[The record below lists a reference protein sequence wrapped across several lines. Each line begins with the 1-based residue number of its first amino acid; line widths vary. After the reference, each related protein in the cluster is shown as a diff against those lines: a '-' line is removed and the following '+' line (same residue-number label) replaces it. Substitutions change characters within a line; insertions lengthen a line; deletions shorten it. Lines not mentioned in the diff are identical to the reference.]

1 MISYVQPTWRTKTKR
16 MNEAYNCQ
24 LALKMAV
31 TLGVSLMENGA
42 EVYRVEESIIRVL
55 KSYGIKRTDVYAIPN
70 ILMVTIE
77 TDEEISFTK
86 MRRIFHR
93 NPNFEKVIQLN
104 DFARKLSAKPIPLNE
119 AFQCLRE
126 IDGLKNYSKPV
137 NWISYLLAAAAFVV
151 MIGGN
156 VGDAI
161 VAILCAAVGRLVCV
175 PMERYHANG
184 FFVTLVTSFLHN
196 IVAFICAEAV
206 VGLHPNI
213 IITGTLML
221 LFPGVAFMT
230 AIRDVIVKD
239 LSAGMFE
246 GLEAIVVACAIA
258 VGSALAYALVPMIVR
273 VI

>member
-1 MISYVQPTWRTKTKR
+1 

-31 TLGVSLMENGA
+31 MLGVALMENGA
-42 EVYRVEESIIRVL
+42 EVYRVEESVIRVL
-55 KSYGIKRTDVYAIPN
+55 KSYGIERTDVYAIPN

-77 TDEEISFTK
+77 TNEEISYTK
-86 MRRIFHR
+86 MRRIFNR

-104 DFARKLSAKPIPLNE
+104 DFARKLS
-119 AFQCLRE
+119 E
-126 IDGLKNYSKPV
+126 IDGLKNYTKPV
-137 NWISYLLAAAAFVV
+137 NWISYLFAAMSFVV

-161 VAILCAAVGRLVCV
+161 VAILCAAAGRLVCV

-196 IVAFICAEAV
+196 LVAFMCAAAFG
-206 VGLHPNI
+206 GLHPSL
-213 IITGTLML
+213 IITGTLLL

-230 AIRDVIVKD
+230 AIRDVIAKD

-258 VGSALAYALVPMIVR
+258 VGSALAYAVIPSIVR

>member
-1 MISYVQPTWRTKTKR
+1 
-16 MNEAYNCQ
+16 
-24 LALKMAV
+24 
-31 TLGVSLMENGA
+31 
-42 EVYRVEESIIRVL
+42 
-55 KSYGIKRTDVYAIPN
+55 
-70 ILMVTIE
+70 
-77 TDEEISFTK
+77 
-86 MRRIFHR
+86 
-93 NPNFEKVIQLN
+93 
-104 DFARKLSAKPIPLNE
+104 
-119 AFQCLRE
+119 
-126 IDGLKNYSKPV
+126 
-137 NWISYLLAAAAFVV
+137 

-230 AIRDVIVKD
+230 AIRDVIAKD

>member
-1 MISYVQPTWRTKTKR
+1 
-16 MNEAYNCQ
+16 MNETYNCQ

-31 TLGVSLMENGA
+31 MLGVSLMENGA
-42 EVYRVEESIIRVL
+42 EIYRVEESITRVM

-86 MRRIFHR
+86 MRRVFNR

-104 DFARKLSAKPIPLNE
+104 DFARKLSAEPVPLDE
-119 AFQCLRE
+119 AFRRLYE
-126 IDGLKNYSKPV
+126 IDGLKDYSKPI
-137 NWISYLLAAAAFVV
+137 NWMSYVLSAAAFVV

-156 VGDAI
+156 LGDAL

-184 FFVTLVTSFLHN
+184 FFVTMIISFLHN
-196 IVAFICAEAV
+196 IVAFICAETF
-206 VGLHPNI
+206 VGLHTSI

-230 AIRDVIVKD
+230 ALRDVIAKD

-258 VGSALAYALVPMIVR
+258 VGSAMAYALLPMIVR

>member
-1 MISYVQPTWRTKTKR
+1 
-16 MNEAYNCQ
+16 
-24 LALKMAV
+24 
-31 TLGVSLMENGA
+31 MENGA
-42 EVYRVEESIIRVL
+42 EVYRVEESVIRVL
-55 KSYGIKRTDVYAIPN
+55 KSYGIERTDVYAIPN

-77 TDEEISFTK
+77 TNEEISYTK
-86 MRRIFHR
+86 MRRIFNR

-104 DFARKLSAKPIPLNE
+104 DFARKLSAEPIPLNE
-119 AFQCLRE
+119 AFHRLRE
-126 IDGLKNYSKPV
+126 IDGLKNYTKPV
-137 NWISYLLAAAAFVV
+137 NWISYLFAAMSFVV

-161 VAILCAAVGRLVCV
+161 VAILCAAAGRLVCV

-196 IVAFICAEAV
+196 LVAFMCAAAFG
-206 VGLHPNI
+206 GLHPSLI
-213 IITGTLML
+213 IKGTLML

-230 AIRDVIVKD
+230 AIRDVIAKD

-258 VGSALAYALVPMIVR
+258 VGSALAYAVIPSIVR